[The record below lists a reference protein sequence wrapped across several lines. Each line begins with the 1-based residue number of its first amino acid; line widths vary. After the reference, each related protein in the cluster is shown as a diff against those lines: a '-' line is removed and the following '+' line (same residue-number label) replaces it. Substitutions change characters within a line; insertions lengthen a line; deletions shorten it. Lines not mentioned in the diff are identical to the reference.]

1 MSPVNSGG
9 PDVDVE
15 QTVRV
20 DPPAVR
26 RAVMFVT
33 LLVPVIFVLS
43 LPSIGEVSGVAAAL
57 AVAGSACVALIV
69 WRRGMDDDMT
79 MATLALFMDAEG
91 MLAGLLIPS
100 GLAYAVLLP
109 SVGVAAS
116 AGMRSGRIWAAL
128 AVAAPLAGG
137 VGAVAALS
145 WGPRAAVLNL
155 PRPTATIILLGAIS
169 GAALT
174 LLWRSRRRHERA
186 VEVAVQAARR
196 SAEAAAELARTRELL
211 GAILAA
217 SPFSIVS
224 TDLEGIVRY
233 FNPAAEQLVGVKI
246 EDALGHPVIE
256 VTNVSPEEFALLH
269 DRLASGEVVHLEPAR
284 RTNVDGRSVDE
295 RSVVAPI
302 RGPNGEVVGA
312 VSITEDVTERVRLE
326 AELRQSQKMET
337 LGQLSGAIAHD
348 FNNLLQAIRGY
359 AELATLSAA
368 GDQEL
373 ASNLGEIRKASDRA
387 SDLTRQLLAF
397 SQPGVAGARVVDV
410 NDTIEQCTPMIRRL
424 VGPAIELK
432 TILDPDAGRAFI
444 DPGQLQQAVLNLAVN
459 ARDAMPGGGS
469 LTIETLCSADDPDM
483 IQLLVRDTGTGIPEE
498 IRDRIF
504 DPFFT
509 TKESGKGTGLGLTI
523 VNSIVS
529 RAGGEVRADP
539 EPGHGTRFSVS
550 LPAVE
555 TALPAGPA
563 ASEPDAHGTETVLL
577 VEDEDAIRRL
587 AQRVLTQHGYVVLAA
602 SGAAEALQIWQEH
615 GSEVDLLL
623 SDVTMPGL
631 SGPALAAELPGST
644 RTLFISGH
652 LPNDPSMVF
661 HIEKAHFLQKPFT
674 VSELLRA
681 VRQTLDAG

>member
-1 MSPVNSGG
+1 MKSG
-9 PDVDVE
+9 
-15 QTVRV
+15 RLW
-20 DPPAVR
+20 AVL
-26 RAVMFVT
+26 AF
-33 LLVPVIFVLS
+33 L
-43 LPSIGEVSGVAAAL
+43 AL
-57 AVAGSACVALIV
+57 VAG
-69 WRRGMDDDMT
+69 G
-79 MATLALFMDAEG
+79 
-91 MLAGLLIPS
+91 AGTI
-100 GLAYAVLLP
+100 AAF
-109 SVGVAAS
+109 SV
-116 AGMRSGRIWAAL
+116 
-128 AVAAPLAGG
+128 
-137 VGAVAALS
+137 
-145 WGPRAAVLNL
+145 GPRATALQIPSPSATVL
-155 PRPTATIILLGAIS
+155 LLGAIS
-169 GAALT
+169 AFALT
-174 LLWRSRRRHERA
+174 LLWRSRRRYERA

-196 SAEAAAELARTRELL
+196 SDEAAAELARTRELL

-224 TDLEGIVRY
+224 TDMQGVVRY
-233 FNPAAEQLVGVKI
+233 FNPAAEQILGVKT
-246 EDALGHPVIE
+246 EDALGRQAIE
-256 VTNVSPEEFALLH
+256 VTNTSAEEYAELSELLK
-269 DRLASGEVVHLEPAR
+269 SGQVIHMEPVR
-284 RTNVDGRSVDE
+284 RTKVDGSSHDE
-295 RSVVAPI
+295 RSVIAPI
-302 RGPNGEVVGA
+302 RGPNGEIVGA

-359 AELATLSAA
+359 AELAMLSSG
-368 GDQEL
+368 GDPEL
-373 ASNLGEIRKASDRA
+373 ASNLGEIRKAADRA
-387 SDLTRQLLAF
+387 ADLTRQLLAF

-410 NDTIEQCTPMIRRL
+410 NETIEQCTPMIRRL
-424 VGPAIELK
+424 VGPAIELT

-444 DPGQLQQAVLNLAVN
+444 DPGQLQQAILNLAVN
-459 ARDAMPGGGS
+459 ARDAMPAGGS
-469 LTIETLCSADDPDM
+469 LTIQTLCPEDDPGRVR
-483 IQLLVRDTGTGIPEE
+483 LVVRDTGTGIPDD

-529 RAGGEVRADP
+529 RAGGEVRVDP
-539 EPGHGTRFSVS
+539 EPGHGTRFSVT
-550 LPAVE
+550 LPAVQ
-555 TALPAGPA
+555 TALPEGPE
-563 ASEPDAHGTETVLL
+563 ASEPDARGTETVLL

-602 SGAAEALQIWQEH
+602 SGAAEARQIWQEH

-631 SGPALAAELPGST
+631 SGPALAAELPGNP

-661 HIEKAHFLQKPFT
+661 HVEKAHFLQKPFT